1 MIEREIKPRILRAAE
16 QYPAVSITGPRQ
28 SGKTTLA
35 RDAFPDY
42 EYVSFENADVREQFE
57 ENPRDFLVRYRSRV
71 IFDEAQ
77 RVPSLFSYLQEV
89 IDDSGEPGRFVLT
102 GSQNFLLMKSI
113 TQSLAGRVALF
124 TLLPLSLAELS
135 GAGLEPASPVAW
147 LYAGGYPRLYDRGIE
162 PADFFDN
169 YVETYLT
176 RDVRAELGV
185 RSLSDFRRFL
195 GLCAL
200 ACGEMLNVS
209 RLATDCGI
217 AHETAKSWLSI
228 LEASHI
234 VFLLEPFSGNAR
246 KRLTRRP
253 KLYFYDT
260 GLASALLGVGSADE
274 LLLSERRGPL
284 FESAVVSELKKR
296 SFASFPRMRFS
307 YWRDSNKNEIDLVVE
322 RGLRPVGAVEIKSS
336 ATYNSRFFKAL
347 ATHAGELGLGPESC
361 SVVYGGDYEMGT
373 AAGRLVSYRNVGQLL
388 PGLSVGA

>member
-1 MIEREIKPRILRAAE
+1 MIERELRERVLGAAT
-16 QYPAVSITGPRQ
+16 QYPAVSVTGPRQ
-28 SGKTTLA
+28 SGKTTLV
-35 RDAFPDY
+35 RDAFPGY
-42 EYVSFENADVREQFE
+42 EYVSFENEDVRAQFE
-57 ENPRDFLVRYRSRV
+57 ENPRDFLVRYRSHV

-89 IDDSGEPGRFVLT
+89 IDESDEPGRFVLT
-102 GSQNFLLMKSI
+102 GSQNFLLMKSV

-124 TLLPLSLAELS
+124 TLLPLSLFELS
-135 GAGLEPASPVAW
+135 SAGLAPASPVEW
-147 LYAGGYPRLYDRGIE
+147 LYAGGYPRLFDHGID

-200 ACGEMLNVS
+200 SCGELLNVS

-234 VFLLEPFSGNAR
+234 VFMLQPHLGNAR
-246 KRLTRRP
+246 KRLTKRP

-260 GLASALLGVGSADE
+260 GLACALLGVGGADE

-284 FESAVVSELKKR
+284 FESAVVSELMKR
-296 SFASFPRMRFS
+296 SFARSRRVRLS
-307 YWRDSNKNEIDLVVE
+307 YWRDANKNEIDLVIE
-322 RGLRPVGAVEIKSS
+322 KGLQPVGAVEIKSS
-336 ATYNSRFFKAL
+336 ATYNPRFFKTL
-347 ATHAGELGLGPESC
+347 AAHAGDLGLGPESC
-361 SVVYGGDYEMGT
+361 AVVYGGDYEMDT
-373 AAGRLVSYRNVGQLL
+373 EAGRLVSYRNAGSLL
-388 PGLSVGA
+388 A